1 MSAAFIVIRHPS
13 RGKAVIPHPC
23 EGISLMSKAFPKR
36 MRVNALLA
44 SFVLAAALPAS
55 ASIAVFTDGRSMKVE
70 KFKAVDE
77 AMLLT
82 IRGGG
87 TVTVP
92 LTRIDRIIDDEVA
105 TPEIVAEVKK
115 IVEEHHGV
123 FPARSWRYNE
133 ASAPLFKSKF
143 DQMIVEAAKK
153 FDVDAALVSAVIKAE
168 SDFNP
173 REVSNK
179 GARGL
184 MQLMPATAQRFGVT
198 NSFDPVANIYAGTR
212 YLRWLLETFN
222 GNADLAVAAY
232 NAGEGNVWKYNGVP
246 PFRETVTYINRIAD
260 HIRKAIET
268 KKIAAAAPPTALAGR

>member
-1 MSAAFIVIRHPS
+1 MEDGPLSD
-13 RGKAVIPHPC
+13 
-23 EGISLMSKAFPKR
+23 R
-36 MRVNALLA
+36 MLRNVLIGALL
-44 SFVLAAALPAS
+44 LAAALPAG

-70 KFKAVDE
+70 KFQAVED
-77 AMLLT
+77 AMQLT
-82 IRGGG
+82 LKGGG
-87 TVTVP
+87 VVTVP
-92 LTRIDRIIDDEVA
+92 LTRIDRVIDDEVS
-105 TPEIVAEVKK
+105 TPEVVAEVKK

-123 FPARSWRYNE
+123 FPTRSWRYNE
-133 ASAPLFKSKF
+133 ASAPLFHSKF
-143 DQMIVEAAKK
+143 NATIVEAAKK

-246 PFRETVTYINRIAD
+246 PFRETVNYINRIAN
-260 HIRKAIET
+260 HIRKAIDS
-268 KKIAAAAPPTALAGR
+268 KQIVAAAAPVAAASR